1 MELTIEELKEILRMI
16 NSMDSIT
23 EDWERHLC
31 LSALVDAVMW
41 GKKVKAENLKKDNR
55 LAAKYNS
62 RDK

>member
-1 MELTIEELKEILRMI
+1 
-16 NSMDSIT
+16 MDSIT

-41 GKKVKAENLKKDNR
+41 GKKIKAENSGKGNN